1 MTWKDK
7 NDVEELVGG
16 YIPPN
21 VSYREAVVKPM
32 PFKDMIE
39 VLPVESEP
47 MPEPSNV
54 FNMNF
59 TENFV
64 SERDLYFDDI
74 TFEPLGENFV
84 KRAIKRNT
92 TGKGAKHD
100 NPHTARAIMES
111 LQSHPEILGIYL
123 DSKVRA

>member
-16 YIPPN
+16 YIPES

-32 PFKDMIE
+32 PFKKMIE
-39 VLPVESEP
+39 VLPVESERL
-47 MPEPSNV
+47 PEPSNV

-59 TENFV
+59 SGNYI
-64 SERDLYFDDI
+64 SEHDLYFDNIEDA
-74 TFEPLGENFV
+74 PLDEKFV
-84 KRAIKRNT
+84 KRVIKRNT
-92 TGKGAKHD
+92 TGKGAVHD

-123 DSKVRA
+123 DSRVR